1 MSERKLIEID
11 GVETLELV
19 VRNVDGNGVLF
30 TPDGKMVGH
39 QVEELSNGQLCPHY
53 YYDGHPPDRVPM
65 FRATFI
71 VSNMKPD
78 TPQ

>member
-1 MSERKLIEID
+1 MSERKLIEIE

-19 VRNVDGNGVLF
+19 VRNVDGIGVLF
-30 TPDGKMVGH
+30 THDGKMVGH
-39 QVEELSNGQLCPHY
+39 QVEKLSNGQLCPHY
-53 YYDGHPPDRVPM
+53 YYDGHPPAPT

-78 TPQ
+78 VPK